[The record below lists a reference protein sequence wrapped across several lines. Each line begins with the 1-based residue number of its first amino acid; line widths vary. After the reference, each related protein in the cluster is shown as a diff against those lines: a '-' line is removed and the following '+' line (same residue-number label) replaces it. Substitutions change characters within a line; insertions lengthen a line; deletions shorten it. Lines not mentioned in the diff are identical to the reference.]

1 MSYYNSLLLPKSVGS
16 SGHHCVRVLSESIA
30 KDQRVY
36 LFASNRMNYYVNKT
50 GFGTFIR
57 SQYPQLLHKKL
68 EKELCKRSLH
78 AFRLIVDS

>member
-1 MSYYNSLLLPKSVGS
+1 MSYYNSLLLPKSKGS
-16 SGHHCVRVLSESIA
+16 SGHSSMTESIA